1 MNMADKRYAALAAFI
16 VVSFLAAALGSAA
29 TTNGVTTWYTTIVK
43 PTWNPPNW
51 VFAPVWTTLYLLMSI
66 AAWRAW
72 RAAATP
78 SEATKTLWLY
88 GAQLVLNAL
97 WSVLFFSLHRPDL
110 ALLEIVLFLAL
121 LITLFV
127 RFARTD
133 RLAAVLWSPYVAW
146 VSFASFLNYT
156 IWSLNR

>member
-133 RLAAVLWSPYVAW
+133 RLAAILWSPYVAW